1 MDYKS
6 KRWQRKRKMILRL
19 DRYTDRVAARY
30 GKNLEA
36 NTVHHIYPVDE
47 YPQYQWE
54 DWNLISVAGVTHNTL
69 HNRETGELTSEGL
82 QLMRR
87 TKPGE
92 NWRKR
97 TGTRA

>member
-6 KRWQRKRKMILRL
+6 RRWTQKRQRILRL
-19 DRYTDRVAARY
+19 DGYRDRIAARY
-30 GKNLEA
+30 GKTVEA

-47 YPQYQWE
+47 YPQYQWD
-54 DWNLISVAGVTHNTL
+54 DWNLISVSEATHNTL
-69 HNRETGELTSEGL
+69 HNRETRELTTEGL

-92 NWRKR
+92 NWRRK
-97 TGTRA
+97 TGSKA